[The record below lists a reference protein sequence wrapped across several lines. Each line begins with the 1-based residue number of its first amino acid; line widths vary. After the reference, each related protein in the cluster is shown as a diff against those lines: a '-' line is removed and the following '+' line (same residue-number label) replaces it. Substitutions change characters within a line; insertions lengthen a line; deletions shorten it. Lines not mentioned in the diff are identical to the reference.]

1 MPKKQSNGEDRA
13 RLMLA
18 QEAARIMVEHGVRDF
33 RAAKQKAAERLGMSS
48 RGSLPRNAE
57 VELAVSEHLQLF
69 GGGSHASHLDEMR
82 QTAVAVMEIFEAF
95 TPRLVG
101 PVLSGTADEN
111 SAVNL
116 HVFSDSPEAI
126 AVQLAELGISYGPY
140 ERRLK
145 THRGRGAT
153 PDTFPGYRFA
163 HEGVTVEATVFP
175 VDGIRQ
181 APISPI
187 DGKPM
192 QRADRK
198 NVENLIEPVSGMFI
212 EGSKADRREPPSGGV
227 KT

>member
-1 MPKKQSNGEDRA
+1 MPKKQSNGDDRA

-69 GGGSHASHLDEMR
+69 GGGSHASYLDEMR

-175 VDGIRQ
+175 ADGIRQ